1 MVLLH
6 TKIHAKYT
14 FPIHL
19 PYLSNPL
26 FHKTATKLLLFF
38 HIRKYFSKKVLSI
51 CGKSVTILCDFII
64 NRSFCILCKR

>member
-14 FPIHL
+14 FSIHL

-26 FHKTATKLLLFF
+26 FHKTAAKLLLFF
-38 HIRKYFSKKVLSI
+38 HIRKYFSKKVL
-51 CGKSVTILCDFII
+51 
-64 NRSFCILCKR
+64 